1 MKTKRGK
8 LWMIFIL
15 MFGIFLAWVHPAWAA
30 EAGTNPV
37 DVSPNDPAY
46 KAVKTL
52 IDKGYLQLYQDQTFQ
67 GDKPVDRYTLAL
79 VVGKILDQ
87 IATGKV
93 STNKDDMALLQQ
105 LTNEYRD
112 ELTTAVRKVTTF
124 NSRVDQLEKQGLI
137 NQEDTTATRDQQAAL
152 QKEAQQLQADLLLLS
167 DRVQKLEEENA
178 KLKVDLQQMKAEND
192 QRQQYYIIAAVL
204 LAFLGLSH

>member
-8 LWMIFIL
+8 LWIIL
-15 MFGIFLAWVHPAWAA
+15 TLQLGILLACVFPAGAA
-30 EAGTNPV
+30 EAGTSPV
-37 DVSPNDPAY
+37 DVAPSDPAY
-46 KAVKTL
+46 KAVRTL

-79 VVGKILDQ
+79 VVAKILDQ
-87 IATGKV
+87 IATGQV
-93 STNKDDMALLQQ
+93 STNKDDMALLKQ

-137 NQEDTTATRDQQAAL
+137 NQEDVTATRDDQAAL

-167 DRVQKLEEENA
+167 DRVQKLEAENA
-178 KLKVDLQQMKAEND
+178 QLKADLQQMKAVND

-204 LAFLGLSH
+204 LAFLSLGH

>member
-1 MKTKRGK
+1 MRTNHAK
-8 LWMIFIL
+8 LWLIFIL
-15 MFGIFLAWVHPAWAA
+15 QLGIILACVHTAGAA

-79 VVGKILDQ
+79 VVAKILDQ

-93 STNKDDMALLQQ
+93 SADKDDMALLRQ

-124 NSRVDQLEKQGLI
+124 NSRVEQLEKQILI
-137 NQEDTTATRDQQAAL
+137 NQEDTTATRDEQAAL
-152 QKEAQQLQADLLLLS
+152 QKEAQQLQADLLQLS

-178 KLKVDLQQMKAEND
+178 RLKADLQRMKAEND
-192 QRQQYYIIAAVL
+192 QRQQYYLIAAVI